1 MNIGVIC
8 YANFCRSPVAEKILS
23 QKTFNGITF
32 QSFGIDPMVA
42 SSMDIRSLNFLKD
55 KGIYNSNHMPKKIYS
70 SDINRLDLLLC
81 MDHQILTI
89 LNSKFPAHS
98 KKYKI
103 FSYIDTSLMIADPF
117 RLDKKNYEAIMEK
130 VYRAS
135 NLITENNLKELI

>member
-1 MNIGVIC
+1 MNIGIIC

-23 QKTFNGITF
+23 QKNFNGITF

-42 SSMDIRSLNFLKD
+42 SNMDIRSSNFLKNKD
-55 KGIYNSNHMPKKIYS
+55 IYDCNHMPKKIYT

-103 FSYIDTSLMIADPF
+103 FSYTDTSIMIADPF
-117 RLDKKNYEAIMEK
+117 RLDKKNYEVVMEK

-135 NLITENNLKELI
+135 NLITEDNLKELI